1 MPSFDVV
8 SEIDMQEVRNAVD
21 QAAREVNTRYD
32 FKDTGS
38 EVVLGDDQI
47 SLTSNSEDRLTA
59 LRQVLEEK
67 LVKGVLMFFRCASPA
82 QNLI

>member
-59 LRQVLEEK
+59 PVSYTHLTLPTIYSV
-67 LVKGVLMFFRCASPA
+67 
-82 QNLI
+82 